1 MHPLPPRRTL
11 RRLLAQYGPA
21 LLDDPA
27 RVDALL
33 ADLCGPHHR
42 ERFLLVHALRERI
55 PAELLSQPQGGAV
68 HGRRLSQRL
77 QRRYGFSDEAAQ
89 WAIESWALALDI
101 APLTSRLPRPLAA
114 LVGRILPTRS
124 YSEAVAHLPTRSYS
138 EAIAH
143 LSNIPLPQMRRPSS
157 VFLTGANPQ
166 NRVQYANRVGRR
178 LPGWAWLAAAVLIA
192 VLVSGALLA
201 GPLRTRWEGGSPPP
215 QADAW
220 QMPSAEQVHALLLAA
235 FPLPRE
241 ARIETELLNVR
252 AEPSAEAQATGVV
265 GPQGAGVTVDG
276 FAADGRWA
284 HISTPVEGWISND
297 FASYADED
305 GGVRLFIRP
314 ELLRIQIPGSK
325 VFADPTAN
333 ETELATLVADQ
344 IVIALGISTDE
355 SRLRIAAPVSGW
367 IDSSVVQR

>member
-1 MHPLPPRRTL
+1 MHPLPRRTL

-21 LLDDPA
+21 LFDDPA

-42 ERFLLVHALRERI
+42 ERFLLVHTLRERI
-55 PAELLSQPQGGAV
+55 PAELLAQPQGGAV

-114 LVGRILPTRS
+114 LVGRI
-124 YSEAVAHLPTRSYS
+124 LPTRSYS

-201 GPLRTRWEGGSPPP
+201 GPLRTRWDGGSPPP

-241 ARIETELLNVR
+241 ARIETTLLNVR
-252 AEPSAEAQATGVV
+252 AEPSAEAQVTGMV

-297 FASYADED
+297 FASFADED
-305 GGVRLFIRP
+305 SSARLFIRP

-367 IDSSVVQR
+367 IDFSVVQR

>member
-1 MHPLPPRRTL
+1 MLLAMHPLPRRTL

-27 RVDALL
+27 RLDALL
-33 ADLCGPHHR
+33 ADLCGSHHR

-55 PAELLSQPQGGAV
+55 PAELLAQPQGGAV

-77 QRRYGFSDEAAQ
+77 QRRYGFSDGAAQ
-89 WAIESWALALDI
+89 WAIESWALALGI

-124 YSEAVAHLPTRSYS
+124 YSEAVAHLP
-138 EAIAH
+138 
-143 LSNIPLPQMRRPSS
+143 NIPLPQMRRQSS
-157 VFLTGANPQ
+157 NFLTGANPQ

-178 LPGWAWLAAAVLIA
+178 LPGWAWLAVAVFIA

-252 AEPSAEAQATGVV
+252 AEPSAEAQVTGVV

-297 FASYADED
+297 FASFADED
-305 GGVRLFIRP
+305 GGARLFIRP
-314 ELLRIQIPGSK
+314 ELLRIKIPGSK

-333 ETELATLVADQ
+333 EAELATLVADQ
-344 IVIALGISTDE
+344 IVIALGISIDE

-367 IDSSVVQR
+367 IDSTVVQR